1 MKTDRE
7 LLELAARVYGLDGY
21 IHEWINGPEFIVPG
35 ENPVIFNPLTDDGDA
50 LRLAVKLG
58 MRVYVYNGGGDD
70 YTCVATDELSFSQ
83 ETIKVMHDGD
93 SASATRR
100 AITRAAAQMQLN
112 KEQAT

>member
-7 LLELAARVYGLDGY
+7 LLELAARIYGAKPHV
-21 IHEWINGPEFIVPG
+21 IHVGEWYDDWTPERLFW
-35 ENPVIFNPLTDDGDA
+35 NPLRDDGDA

-70 YTCVATDELSFSQ
+70 YTCVATDELSFDQ

-100 AITRAAAQMQLN
+100 AITRAAAQMQVS
-112 KEQAT
+112 KESK